1 MTLSEQA
8 YAAMRRDIIR
18 GTLASGS
25 PLRMADL
32 SARYDMGFSPLR
44 EALNRLQSER
54 LVVAEALRGFK
65 VASMSLAEMQDAI
78 ATRILIEG
86 DALRA
91 AIRNGD
97 DSWAA
102 GIVAALYA
110 LKLQVGRM
118 DQDANIWELETR
130 HYAFHRA
137 LLVACESPWKLE
149 FFDRLYAATE
159 RYRIPILLN
168 QASPT
173 GRDIQ
178 GEHTALA
185 EATLERDAEKAVAL
199 LEAHYRRSAEIIAD
213 KMQEVVAT
221 TPKTRRSGIVG

>member
-1 MTLSEQA
+1 MTLSEKA
-8 YAAMRRDIIR
+8 YNALRQDIIR
-18 GTLASGS
+18 GALGQGK
-25 PLRMADL
+25 PLRMAEL

-65 VASMSLAEMQDAI
+65 VAPLSLAEMRDAI
-78 ATRILIEG
+78 ETRILVETA
-86 DALRA
+86 ALRA
-91 AIRNGD
+91 AILQGD
-97 DSWAA
+97 DDWAA

-110 LKLQVGRM
+110 LKLQVERR
-118 DQDANIWELETR
+118 DTEADIWELEAR

-137 LLVACESPWKLE
+137 LLAACGSAWQLE

-168 QASPT
+168 KAGGQ

-178 GEHTALA
+178 GEHAALA
-185 EATLERDAEKAVAL
+185 EATLARDADLATDL
-199 LEAHYRRSAEIIAD
+199 LRQHYQRSAEIIGRS
-213 KMQEVVAT
+213 MQAEFAM
-221 TPKTRRSGIVG
+221 

>member
-1 MTLSEQA
+1 MTLSEKA
-8 YAAMRRDIIR
+8 YAALRQDIIR
-18 GTLASGS
+18 GVLTSGS
-25 PLRMADL
+25 PLRMAEL
-32 SARYDMGFSPLR
+32 SSRYDMGFSPLR

-65 VASMSLAEMQDAI
+65 VAPLSLAEMQDAI
-78 ATRILIEG
+78 ASRILIEG

-97 DSWAA
+97 DAWAA
-102 GIVAALYA
+102 AIVAALYA
-110 LKLQVGRM
+110 LKLQVARSGAEA
-118 DQDANIWELETR
+118 DIWELEAR

-137 LLVACESPWKLE
+137 LLAACGSPWRLE

-168 QASPT
+168 PSRPT

-178 GEHTALA
+178 AEHSALA
-185 EATLERDAEKAVAL
+185 EATLARDADAAVAL
-199 LEAHYRRSAEIIAD
+199 LTAHYQRSAELIAQT
-213 KMQEVVAT
+213 MQAAA
-221 TPKTRRSGIVG
+221 RG